1 MMLACDVERLEIRS
15 SWTGFADPPHIA
27 AELVL
32 LKDEAAFQRHWS
44 PTNQVDFILTD
55 LVQQVLTALSQPPV
69 AESDLLKSSDA
80 IKEDYDYEWT
90 DDYPAHRI
98 HIGFSGGRWITI
110 ETKSQHVFML
120 PFNIRDWLKKSW
132 ETFDVRLSV
141 AIAALMPD
149 KYLEKERL
157 AGTRFWAPD
166 FPAASS

>member
-1 MMLACDVERLEIRS
+1 MMLAGDVERLEIRS

-32 LKDEAAFQRHWS
+32 LKDGTAFQRHWLPANHADVVS
-44 PTNQVDFILTD
+44 SD
-55 LVQQVLTALSQPPV
+55 LVQQVLRALSQPPV
-69 AESDLLKSSDA
+69 VELDLRSLGSADA
-80 IKEDYDYEWT
+80 VKEDYDYEWT

-98 HIGFSGGRWITI
+98 HISFSGGRWISI
-110 ETKSQHVFML
+110 ETESQHVFML
-120 PFNIRDWLKKSW
+120 PFRIRDWLKKSW

-157 AGTRFWAPD
+157 AGTRF
-166 FPAASS
+166 

>member
-32 LKDEAAFQRHWS
+32 LKDEAAFQRHWL
-44 PTNQVDFILTD
+44 PTNQVDLISSE
-55 LVQQVLTALSQPPV
+55 LVQQVLTALSQPPITELDLGLL
-69 AESDLLKSSDA
+69 ESSAA

-98 HIGFSGGRWITI
+98 HISFSGGRWISI
-110 ETKSQHVFML
+110 ETESQHVFML
-120 PFNIRDWLKKSW
+120 PFSIRDWLKKSW

-157 AGTRFWAPD
+157 AGARF
-166 FPAASS
+166 